1 MTMNKKKS
9 YNIAIVGLGNIGS
22 YLFKYLNENKNYL
35 INKNNVNFNISHVSA
50 RNKKKNR
57 GIKIKLKQWVK
68 NFNEIVQNEN
78 VDIIVELIGGSEGPA
93 KKLVFAALKNK
104 KHVVTANKALISKY
118 GDQLSKIAENN
129 KVNLEFEA
137 AVCGGVPI
145 IRSIKEGL
153 IANKISRIY
162 GIFNGTSNYVLS
174 SMDNNQTSFND
185 TIKKAIKLGYAESNP
200 SSDIN
205 GDDVASKV
213 KILSCLSFNSYIN
226 KDIHVEGIKNIDEED
241 IINANKLGYKI
252 KLMGFSE
259 ISDNKIF
266 QRVHPTL
273 VKNTSYIASVDG
285 VLNAVVI
292 DGKPIGINTIQ
303 GDGAGPSA
311 TTSALV
317 SDISSILRGNIK
329 YPFAISSNKR
339 KNYHSGKITDL
350 FFSSYIRLD
359 VKDKYGVLSDVT
371 KIFSNN
377 KVSIKRVLQSPY
389 KNKKNSSIVII
400 THRSKDNNIQKTLKT
415 LAKKSYI
422 IKKPKLLRIENG

>member
-1 MTMNKKKS
+1 MKKKKIF
-9 YNIAIVGLGNIGS
+9 NIAIVGLGNIGS
-22 YLFKYLNENKNYL
+22 YLYNFLNKNKNNL
-35 INKNNVNFNISHVSA
+35 SDKNNVNFKILYVSA
-50 RNKKKNR
+50 KNKNKKR
-57 GIKIKLKQWVK
+57 GIRVKKNQWINNYANILNK
-68 NFNEIVQNEN
+68 KN
-78 VDIIVELIGGSEGPA
+78 VDIVIELIGGAEGAA
-93 KKLVFAALKNK
+93 KKLVFGALKNK

-118 GDQLSKIAENN
+118 GDQLSKIAEKN
-129 KVNLEFEA
+129 KVNLEYEA

-153 IANKISRIY
+153 IANKISRIC

-174 SMDNNQTSFND
+174 SMDVNQTSFKD
-185 TIKKAIKLGYAESNP
+185 TINKAIKLGYAESNP

-205 GDDVASKV
+205 GEDVASKV
-213 KILSCLSFNSYIN
+213 KILSCLSFNSFIN
-226 KDIHVEGIKNIDEED
+226 KNIHIEGIKNIDEED

-259 ISDNKIF
+259 ILNNKIF

-273 VKNTSYIASVDG
+273 VKKASYIASVNG
-285 VLNAVVI
+285 VLNAVII
-292 DGKPIGINTIQ
+292 DGKPIGKNIIQ
-303 GDGAGPSA
+303 GEGAGPSA
-311 TTSALV
+311 TTSALI

-329 YPFAISSNKR
+329 FPFAISDSKR
-339 KNYHSGKITDL
+339 KNYLSGKISDL
-350 FFSSYIRLD
+350 FFSSYIRLN

-400 THRSKDNNIQKTLKT
+400 THRSKDNHIQNTLKK

-422 IKKPKLLRIENG
+422 IEKPKLLRIENG